1 MKQVINIDYFKT
13 DPITLIEEPVFL
25 KHPIKSWLSESEM
38 EVDALQQAKNVANLP
53 FIYKHMAWMRDGHLG
68 YGMPIGGVMATEGV
82 VIPNAVGVDIGCGM
96 GAIKYDYEGSLS
108 KGIRKAIMGKI
119 RNAIPMGFGNNRKK
133 PWLNDELPYKSILDA
148 GLPFIHNQDR
158 NHLKKQLGTLGAGN
172 HFIEIQQDQ
181 FGYIWVMV
189 HSGSRN
195 IGNKTAGYY
204 DKIARKLN
212 IQWHTK
218 VPMAHELAFLPIE
231 TKEGKDY
238 MDEMNW
244 CVAFAKLNRNIML
257 RIINDIVQD
266 TFPIPYVCQYDV
278 AHNYAR
284 WENHFGKN
292 VIVHRKGATA
302 ARKDEI
308 VIIPGSQGAKSYI
321 GVGLGNKDSFTSCS
335 HGAGRAMSRTK
346 AKKTLNLKEEIKKMD
361 DQDIIH
367 GMRNKSNLDEAMG
380 AYKDIED
387 VMTGQMD
394 LVNIKYELS
403 PKAVLKG

>member
-1 MKQVINIDYFKT
+1 MKQVINTDYY
-13 DPITLIEEPVFL
+13 DEEENIVCL
-25 KHPIKSWLSESEM
+25 KHPIKSWLSEDEM
-38 EVDALQQAKNVANLP
+38 EKDALQQAKNVANLP
-53 FIYKHMAWMRDGHLG
+53 FIFKHMAWMRDGHQG
-68 YGMPIGGVMATEGV
+68 YGMPIGGVMATDGV

-96 GAIKYDYEGSLS
+96 GAMRYDYQGPLYEDILKTIVGN
-108 KGIRKAIMGKI
+108 IRQ
-119 RNAIPMGFGNNRKK
+119 AIPMGFGENRKK
-133 PWLNDELPYKSILDA
+133 PWVADDLPITSLDRD
-148 GLPFIHNQDR
+148 LTFIDSQDKD
-158 NHLKKQLGTLGAGN
+158 HLKKQLGTLGAGN

-181 FGYIWVMV
+181 FGYTWVMV

-195 IGNKTAGYY
+195 IGNKTANYY

-218 VPMAHELAFLPIE
+218 VPISQELAFLPIQ

-244 CVAFAKLNRNIML
+244 CVAFAKLNRDIMI
-257 RIINDIVQD
+257 RIINDIIQD
-266 TFPIPYVCQYDV
+266 TFPMPYVWQHDV

-284 WENHFGKN
+284 FENHFGKN

-302 ARKDEI
+302 ARKGEI

-321 GVGLGNKDSFTSCS
+321 GVGLGNKDSFESCS

-346 AKKTLNLKEEIKKMD
+346 AKKTLNLADEMKKMD
-361 DQDIIH
+361 DQGIIH
-367 GMRNKSNLDEAMG
+367 NMRNKNNLDEAMG

-387 VMTGQMD
+387 VMAGQMD
-394 LVNIKYELS
+394 LVNIKYELK
-403 PKAVLKG
+403 PLAVMKG